1 VKLDPLKLPTEEPRS
16 KRAPRD
22 SEEQKTERKKS
33 WREPEGFV
41 NGARVK
47 KRA

>member
-1 VKLDPLKLPTEEPRS
+1 VKLDPLKLPTDEP

-22 SEEQKTERKKS
+22 EPKPDAPKKS
-33 WREPEGFV
+33 WREPEGFC

-47 KRA
+47 KRT